1 MFDAIIHRGYG
12 APPRYYGTG
21 GLATILVHAGAIGL
35 GVWMSAQAVR
45 EKVEEVKVT
54 FVKQAPPAPKAA
66 PPKVRPKVKTEPNAP
81 APMVLQQAI
90 IAPREI
96 PTEKPKESDLVDTT
110 SLGGEAGEGYGD
122 VANVAG
128 GIRGPIIDAADAVST
143 PIPFREEVMTRPEF
157 LSGPNPEYT
166 QKALERE
173 VQGLMI
179 VRCIVNATGEV
190 RDCRVVKSLPY
201 MDRAVIKALEARRY
215 KPARLEGKIITVDY
229 EFRINLVL
237 PE

>member
-1 MFDAIIHRGYG
+1 
-12 APPRYYGTG
+12 
-21 GLATILVHAGAIGL
+21 
-35 GVWMSAQAVR
+35 MSARVVR
-45 EKVEEVKVT
+45 DKMEEVKVT

-81 APMVLQQAI
+81 PPMVLQQAI

-96 PTEKPKESDLVDTT
+96 PTEKPKESDLVNT
-110 SLGGEAGEGYGD
+110 STFGNGDGGEGGD

-128 GIRGPIIDAADAVST
+128 GIRGPIIDAADVVST
-143 PIPFREEVMTRPEF
+143 PIPFREEVMTRPEY

-166 QKALERE
+166 AKALENE

-179 VRCIVNATGEV
+179 VRCVVNSTGEV
-190 RDCRVVKSLPY
+190 RDCRVVKSLPF
-201 MDRAVIKALEARRY
+201 MDRAVIRALEARRY

>member
-1 MFDAIIHRGYG
+1 MFDAVIHRGYG
-12 APPRYYGTG
+12 APPRYYGAG
-21 GLATILVHAGAIGL
+21 GIATILIHAGAIAFGL
-35 GVWMSAQAVR
+35 WASSRVVR
-45 EKVEEVKVT
+45 DKLEDVKVT
-54 FVKQAPPAPKAA
+54 FVKAAAPVAKPA

-96 PTEKPKESDLVDTT
+96 PTDKPKESDLVNT
-110 SLGGEAGEGYGD
+110 STLGGEGGDGFGD

-128 GIRGPIIDAADAVST
+128 GIRGPIVDAADAVST
-143 PIPFREEVMTRPEF
+143 PLPFREETMTRPEY

-166 QKALERE
+166 QKALEHE
-173 VQGLMI
+173 VQGLVI
-179 VRCIVNATGEV
+179 VKCIVNVTGEV

-201 MDRAVIKALEARRY
+201 MDRAVIHALEARRY
-215 KPARLEGKIITVDY
+215 KPALLEGKAITVDY
-229 EFRINLVL
+229 TFRINLLL

>member
-1 MFDAIIHRGYG
+1 MFDAVIHRGYG
-12 APPRYYGTG
+12 APPRYYATG

-35 GVWMSAQAVR
+35 GVWMSAQVVR
-45 EKVEEVKVT
+45 DKTEEVNVT
-54 FVKQAPPAPKAA
+54 FVKQAPVAKPA

-96 PTEKPKESDLVDTT
+96 PTEKPKESDLVDNT
-110 SLGGEAGEGYGD
+110 SFGNGEGGDGGD

-143 PIPFREEVMTRPEF
+143 PIPFREEVMTRPEY

-166 QKALERE
+166 QKALEHE
-173 VQGLMI
+173 VQGLMV
-179 VRCIVNATGEV
+179 VRCIVNSTGEV

-201 MDRAVIKALEARRY
+201 MDRAVIKALESRRY